1 MVRIPEQGQLVFGLY
16 ILLLVRDEMK
26 YIYPFIACLI
36 LLASCSTSKEYLSR
50 IDDDKA
56 IFDAVKALGK
66 HPDDSLALKALPDL
80 YRHTNEK
87 HLDKIAGL
95 SNATG
100 LPRWEKLIGE
110 YEYLQKVYEAIVM
123 NPSASRVVRPV
134 SYRNT
139 LDELNQRAA
148 EDYYSAA
155 AEYAAKPGRENAKT
169 AYHYFLKADKW
180 VPGYKDAKSRSD
192 EAYKNSIVHVVINEV
207 RDNSYYFSN
216 GRGSYNID
224 YINHRFQQNLVRELN
239 SRTSGRYPA
248 KYYTGQDAASRNNL
262 QPGLYVDL
270 VLSNVDLPRPIRNIT
285 SQRASCQIEVGR
297 DTSGR
302 PIYQTVYATV
312 NIERLSYTMRADME
326 LAITD
331 AETGKRIV
339 YTPYRETYSWQQEN
353 ITYSG
358 DSRALCDYERRMPF
372 NNNSFNDPRMDEVL
386 TYIYDRVFP
395 QVKSRIISAVDR

>member
-1 MVRIPEQGQLVFGLY
+1 
-16 ILLLVRDEMK
+16 MK
-26 YIYPFIACLI
+26 HIYPIIAFLFF
-36 LLASCSTSKEYLSR
+36 LASCSTSKEYLSR

-66 HPDDSLALKALPDL
+66 KADDSMALNALPAL
-80 YRHTNEK
+80 YRHASDK
-87 HLDKIAGL
+87 HLDKIVGL
-95 SNATG
+95 NNATG
-100 LPRWEKLIGE
+100 LTRWEKLISE
-110 YEYLQKVYEAIVM
+110 YEYLQKIHDAIVM
-123 NPSASRVVRPV
+123 NSAASRVVQPV
-134 SYRNT
+134 NYRTN
-139 LDELNQRAA
+139 LDELTQRAA
-148 EDYYSAA
+148 EDYYNSA

-192 EAYKNSIVHVVINEV
+192 EAYKNSIVHVVINEI
-207 RDNSYYFSN
+207 RDDSYFFNSS
-216 GRGSYNID
+216 RGSFNID
-224 YINHRFQQNLVRELN
+224 YVNRRYQQNLVRELN

-248 KYYTGQDAASRNNL
+248 KYYTGQEVSSRNNL

-270 VLSNVDLPRPIRNIT
+270 VLRSVDLPRPIRNIT

-312 NIERLSYTMRADME
+312 NIERQSYTVRAEME
-326 LAITD
+326 LSVTD

-339 YTPYRETYSWQQEN
+339 YTPYREDYSWQQEN

-386 TYIYDRVFP
+386 SYMYDRIFP
-395 QVKSRIISAVDR
+395 QVKSRIVSAVDR